1 MTAAAA
7 MAVQV
12 LFIVPHQPVSFH
24 CPGIK
29 VLGICFLA
37 AAAAG
42 VVVAATAAAA
52 DAAAATTT
60 TTTFTV
66 RTGTV
71 VSIRTAETFQSKAHT

>member
-1 MTAAAA
+1 M
-7 MAVQV
+7 
-12 LFIVPHQPVSFH
+12 
-24 CPGIK
+24 
-29 VLGICFLA
+29 LGICFLA

-42 VVVAATAAAA
+42 VVAAAATAAAA
-52 DAAAATTT
+52 ATTTT